1 MKPDLEEKKKK
12 EAYEKPTI
20 ESEAVEMGA
29 YGASDPLPEST
40 PYFGL
45 CPSCAAGGASASDSQ
60 EW

>member
-29 YGASDPLPEST
+29 YGASSPVPESE
-40 PYFGL
+40 PFFGL
-45 CPSCAAGGASASDSQ
+45 CPPCGAGGSSVSDSG
-60 EW
+60 E